1 MKKKKYV
8 KVVDKNLLG
17 IEIWLDSLVR
27 MDLIEPN
34 YKCKLSK
41 DGESAIVKIQHKV
54 PVKSIKIDFKFEV
67 QIWKKVK

>member
-1 MKKKKYV
+1 MKKDKQIKT
-8 KVVDKNLLG
+8 VDIELLG
-17 IEIWLDSLVR
+17 IEIWLDCLVR

-34 YKCKLSK
+34 YICKLSK

-67 QIWKKVK
+67 